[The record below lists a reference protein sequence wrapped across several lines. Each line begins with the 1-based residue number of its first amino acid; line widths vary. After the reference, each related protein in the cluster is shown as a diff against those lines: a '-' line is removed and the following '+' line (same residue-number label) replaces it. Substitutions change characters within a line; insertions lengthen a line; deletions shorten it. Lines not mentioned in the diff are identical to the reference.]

1 MRNEFSLS
9 RPLRKA
15 LPGSVHSDDGSA
27 YPIRPEAWNVL
38 RILRMLDD
46 PEIMDEHREA
56 LLLKWF
62 YPEQVPPDG
71 AALFYKFLRM
81 NELPQP
87 TGGKGAAFDLEF
99 DFPEIY
105 AAFMSEYGIDLF
117 ESRGMHFWKF
127 KALLTGLFRTEN
139 ALSAKLELRT
149 LDTSKCENPAAAEAA
164 KRAVQIPTAV
174 SRTEEMASARL
185 EEALMSG
192 VGIEKV
198 LEEMR
203 NG

>member
-9 RPLRKA
+9 RPFRKA
-15 LPGSVHSDDGSA
+15 LPESVQSDDGSA
-27 YPIRPEAWNVL
+27 YPIRPETWNVL

-46 PEIMDEHREA
+46 PEIMDEHREG

-71 AALFYKFLRM
+71 AALFYRFLRM
-81 NELPQP
+81 NEPP
-87 TGGKGAAFDLEF
+87 SPAGGKGAPFDFEF

-117 ESRGMHFWKF
+117 ENRTMHFWRF
-127 KALLTGLFRTEN
+127 KALMAGLFRTEN

-149 LDTSKCENPAAAEAA
+149 LDTSKCSNPAEAEAA